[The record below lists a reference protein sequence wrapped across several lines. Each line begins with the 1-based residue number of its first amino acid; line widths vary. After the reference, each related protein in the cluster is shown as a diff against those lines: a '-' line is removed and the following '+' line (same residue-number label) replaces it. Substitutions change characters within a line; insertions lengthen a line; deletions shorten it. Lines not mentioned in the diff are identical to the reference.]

1 MSPEGY
7 KLFVSLIS
15 EHITRTTQK
24 ELNSCSSRFA
34 CFSSDGS
41 DDCGHNSQEGLF
53 LRVVDQSGKPRTIF
67 IGLEELNF
75 LDAANLWEQIKSR
88 LSEFGWPLAVLK
100 KKLIGVCFDGASV
113 NMGVMNG
120 LQALVKRDVG
130 PWVLVIHC
138 VNHNFELALLDMRKD
153 DPYLVEFEETL
164 KKVFSTCIIGLES

>member
-1 MSPEGY
+1 M
-7 KLFVSLIS
+7 L
-15 EHITRTTQK
+15 
-24 ELNSCSSRFA
+24 
-34 CFSSDGS
+34 
-41 DDCGHNSQEGLF
+41 
-53 LRVVDQSGKPRTIF
+53 DQTGKPRTIF
-67 IGLEELNF
+67 IGLEELIF
-75 LDAANLWEQIKSR
+75 LGAANLWEQIKSR

-164 KKVFSTCIIGLES
+164 KSISTCIIGLVS